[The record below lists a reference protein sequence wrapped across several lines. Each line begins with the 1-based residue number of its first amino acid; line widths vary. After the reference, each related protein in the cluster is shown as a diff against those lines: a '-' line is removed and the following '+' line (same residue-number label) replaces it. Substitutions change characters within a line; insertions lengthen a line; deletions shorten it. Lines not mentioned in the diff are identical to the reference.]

1 MRTCVLRCL
10 ESERFRSSA
19 VTSRRAPSAVEAY
32 YGSITALLRLY
43 YGSITALLRLYYGSI
58 KASSSVEA

>member
-19 VTSRRAPSAVEAY
+19 VTSRRAPSVVEAY

-43 YGSITALLRLYYGSI
+43 YGTI
-58 KASSSVEA
+58 KAPSAVEA